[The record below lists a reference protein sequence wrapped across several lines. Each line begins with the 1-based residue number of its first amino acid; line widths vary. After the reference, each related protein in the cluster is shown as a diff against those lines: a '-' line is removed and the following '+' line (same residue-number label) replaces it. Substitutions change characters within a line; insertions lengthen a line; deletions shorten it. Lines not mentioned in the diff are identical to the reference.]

1 MIVDLATK
9 KERSIPLPKEAFE
22 EGIFYVCWS
31 PDGKRIAYH
40 WQEEIPQPAGVPIP
54 IQAPGAPP
62 PKWTA
67 SRVTVCDLDGSN
79 SKVIVKR
86 EYNETIMGLDWR

>member
-1 MIVDLATK
+1 MQNA
-9 KERSIPLPKEAFE
+9 A
-22 EGIFYVCWS
+22 
-31 PDGKRIAYH
+31 IA
-40 WQEEIPQPAGVPIP
+40 ILTIGPQPAGVPIP

-62 PKWTA
+62 VKWTA

-86 EYNETIMGLDWR
+86 EYNETIIGLDWR